1 MDINVVGFLP
11 PTERGLRPQFLLK
24 VVLAQIK
31 RDHRRAV
38 FYRRTHK
45 GVLVYLRDSR
55 RKLHL
60 HGHRHLV
67 WLKYCVASSG
77 LSMVVAEQSTEAFP
91 PHHMTRLTTHC
102 PLRRDESVGET
113 LMIALG
119 ASIMASATPFCF
131 CTTQKHL
138 SVKI

>member
-1 MDINVVGFLP
+1 MVKRRQFMDINVVGFLP

-24 VVLAQIK
+24 VVLAQVK

-60 HGHRHLV
+60 HGHRHLPPFAITDV
-67 WLKYCVASSG
+67 PRIRGGEDSSMMG
-77 LSMVVAEQSTEAFP
+77 AWTNSLTYLPGIRSPSCPMWEACKLP
-91 PHHMTRLTTHC
+91 N
-102 PLRRDESVGET
+102 
-113 LMIALG
+113 
-119 ASIMASATPFCF
+119 
-131 CTTQKHL
+131 K
-138 SVKI
+138 